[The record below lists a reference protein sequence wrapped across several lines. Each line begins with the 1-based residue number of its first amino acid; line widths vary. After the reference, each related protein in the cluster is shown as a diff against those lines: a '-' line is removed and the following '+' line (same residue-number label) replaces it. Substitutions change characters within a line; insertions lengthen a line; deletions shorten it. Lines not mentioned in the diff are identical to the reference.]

1 MLQFI
6 GCRILILSL
15 NIIRF
20 ESLEKELLDITE
32 TEFFQQTKCYPPC
45 SYYVYDLIG
54 KKSTMDPSVYYF
66 PEQTS
71 FGIKV
76 FFTFSAIFNFVEYY
90 FVLPRNEITEEN
102 EELLFGLV
110 SLVGEL
116 GGSLGLFLGF
126 SFMTI
131 WDIGVPI
138 IGKIAKMIK

>member
-1 MLQFI
+1 
-6 GCRILILSL
+6 
-15 NIIRF
+15 
-20 ESLEKELLDITE
+20 
-32 TEFFQQTKCYPPC
+32 
-45 SYYVYDLIG
+45 
-54 KKSTMDPSVYYF
+54 MDPSVYYF

-71 FGIKV
+71 F
-76 FFTFSAIFNFVEYY
+76 EYY